1 MILADSLPL
10 YFFVFSLDYC
20 VENPLRP
27 AKRPSISKHLFR
39 SLHTHTHTQ
48 AGTLGRLSM
57 RLYLCGLRFVWLVWF
72 CHYNCLRFP
81 PFNEGP
87 LLLRTRHKRSCSS
100 SSSRGNT
107 GTGWQKSCQQ
117 IFCCFQ
123 MLHNKHFSVLAIEL
137 STQFFIV
144 PFEFCCFE
152 DN

>member
-1 MILADSLPL
+1 
-10 YFFVFSLDYC
+10 
-20 VENPLRP
+20 
-27 AKRPSISKHLFR
+27 
-39 SLHTHTHTQ
+39 
-48 AGTLGRLSM
+48 M
-57 RLYLCGLRFVWLVWF
+57 RLYLCSLWFVWLVWF

-87 LLLRTRHKRSCSS
+87 LLLRTRHKRNCSS
-100 SSSRGNT
+100 SA

-144 PFEFCCFE
+144 PLQYFCFE
-152 DN
+152 DYWRRDGGFTWLCLRPQYCRLLGPFIFYIPFHFKNIFTTIQFNSIAFLILKFCSCCLIFIN